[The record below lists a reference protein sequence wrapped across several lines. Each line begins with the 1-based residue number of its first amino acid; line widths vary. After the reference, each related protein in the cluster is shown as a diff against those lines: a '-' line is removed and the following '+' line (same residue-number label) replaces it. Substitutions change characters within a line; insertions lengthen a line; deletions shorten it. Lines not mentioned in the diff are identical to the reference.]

1 MFNSDEYIQPKI
13 AIILGSDGQV
23 IETIS
28 NVVINVFT
36 VSHSNDK
43 MSVEA
48 TNLPVSPGRINDIE
62 HAHSV
67 LHNLIKDVELPF

>member
-1 MFNSDEYIQPKI
+1 MLNSDEYIQPKI
-13 AIILGSDGQV
+13 AVILDSDGQV
-23 IETIS
+23 IDTIS

-36 VSHSNDK
+36 VSHTNEK

-48 TNLPVSPGRINDIE
+48 TNFYVSPGRLDDIE

-67 LHNLIKDVELPF
+67 LHNLIKDVEIPF

>member
-1 MFNSDEYIQPKI
+1 MLNSDEYIQPKI
-13 AIILGSDGQV
+13 AIIVDGDGQV

-36 VSHSNDK
+36 VSHINEK
-43 MSVEA
+43 MSVEV

-62 HAHSV
+62 HAHIV
-67 LHNLIKDVELPF
+67 LHNLIKDVEIPF